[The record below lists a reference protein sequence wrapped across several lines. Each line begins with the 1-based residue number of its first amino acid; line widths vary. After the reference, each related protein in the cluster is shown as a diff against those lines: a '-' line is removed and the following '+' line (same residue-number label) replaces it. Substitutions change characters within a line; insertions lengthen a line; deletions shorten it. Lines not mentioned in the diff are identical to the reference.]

1 MNNIGTWNWK
11 YWLNRLEAQCEL
23 NRISFRTVAP
33 YYTSTTCPVCGHSDR
48 GNRSGE
54 MFLCL
59 KCGHTD
65 NADVN
70 AGKNILNR
78 FLTGQYGVCYKQE
91 SLDNLVVTNFL

>member
-33 YYTSTTCPVCGHSDR
+33 YYTSTICPVCGHSDR
-48 GNRSGE
+48 GNRVGE
-54 MFLCL
+54 MFSCL
-59 KCGHTD
+59 GCGHKD
-65 NADVN
+65 NADIN

-78 FLTGQYGVCYKQE
+78 FLTGQYGVCYKEMNDVQDCV
-91 SLDNLVVTNFL
+91 SSF

>member
-54 MFLCL
+54 VFSCL

-78 FLTGQYGVCYKQE
+78 FLTGQYGVCYKEIDVIE
-91 SLDNLVVTNFL
+91 STCRLC

>member
-48 GNRSGE
+48 GNRLGE
-54 MFLCL
+54 VFLCL
-59 KCGHTD
+59 SCGHKD
-65 NADVN
+65 NADIN

-78 FLTGQYGVCYKQE
+78 FLTGLYGARYKQE
-91 SLDNLVVTNFL
+91 NLITNFL